1 MLPASNI
8 AVIVMKFLFSLN
20 LICSYSITIQPANQ
34 ILGNWFCSKA
44 PKGKCKYWLKNLQR
58 MLVVLVSVVIA
69 MTVADKIDKFLGLV
83 GALLCAPL
91 AMTIPAMVHLRM
103 LARTTKEKV
112 IDLIFIVG
120 SMAILLFCTVQQI
133 LVW

>member
-1 MLPASNI
+1 
-8 AVIVMKFLFSLN
+8 
-20 LICSYSITIQPANQ
+20 
-34 ILGNWFCSKA
+34 
-44 PKGKCKYWLKNLQR
+44 

>member
-1 MLPASNI
+1 
-8 AVIVMKFLFSLN
+8 
-20 LICSYSITIQPANQ
+20 
-34 ILGNWFCSKA
+34 
-44 PKGKCKYWLKNLQR
+44 

-103 LARTTKEKV
+103 LAKTTKEKV

-120 SMAILLFCTVQQI
+120 SLAILLFCTVQQI